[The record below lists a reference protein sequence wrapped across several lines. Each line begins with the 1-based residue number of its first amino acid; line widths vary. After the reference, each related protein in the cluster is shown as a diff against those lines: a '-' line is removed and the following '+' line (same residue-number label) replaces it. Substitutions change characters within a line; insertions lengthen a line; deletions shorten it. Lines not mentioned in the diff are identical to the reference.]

1 MKKTIS
7 FIEAIN
13 PKDRALQTAIRA
25 FSIIR
30 FGGSLTPEE
39 AKLFIEVCSLALP
52 NKYRFPRS
60 ELARLYVSS
69 RELIRQRLPV
79 GGTPPRTGRELGRA
93 KVR

>member
-1 MKKTIS
+1 MKKAIS

-30 FGGSLTPEE
+30 FGGSLTPDE

-52 NKYRFPRS
+52 NKYRFPRHVH
-60 ELARLYVSS
+60 EAM
-69 RELIRQRLPV
+69 ERQVKEAIECQSTTHATR
-79 GGTPPRTGRELGRA
+79 
-93 KVR
+93 